1 MKASDRDSFL
11 PVSRCDLDSRGW
23 DECDFIFVSG
33 DAYVDHPSFAAAVI
47 GRSLEAAGYR
57 VGILAQPELKN
68 EQQWTELGRPR
79 LAFLVSSGNV
89 DSMVAHYT
97 VAKRLRSE
105 DAYSPGGKAGR
116 RPDRALLRYVETL
129 RSFHKDVPVVIGG
142 VEASLRRFCH
152 YDYWSDTMRR
162 SILLDSK
169 ADILV
174 FGMGERP
181 ILEIARRLAAG
192 ETVGTIRDVRG
203 TCIRSHGGPGMPE
216 GSYLQLPD
224 FDDVRGSDPAAFRA
238 YAEHFMIQKRNAD
251 ALGGKILVERVDE
264 RWIVQNPP
272 AFPLESAELDGVY
285 ELPYTRRA
293 HPDYEAEGGVPAL
306 KEVEFSLVSSRGCY
320 GDCSFCAITFHQGRA
335 VRGRTKESLVRE
347 ARLLAAK
354 ENFKGYIHDV
364 GGPTANFRAPA
375 CELQER
381 GGACP
386 QRECLY
392 PEPCPRLRVDH
403 SEYLEVLRAI
413 RKVPGVKKAFIRSG
427 VRFDYLLLDKKGGKA
442 FMDELCAH
450 HVGGQLKVA
459 PEHVSASV
467 LDAMGKT
474 GNAVYE
480 EFRDLFG
487 ETNERLGMDQYLVPY
502 FISSHP
508 GSTLADA
515 IELALHMK
523 RTNFVPDQVQDFYPT
538 PGTLSTVMYRTG
550 LDPRTMEPIYVPRGD
565 REKRLQRALLQY
577 THPANHALV
586 LEALHEAQRDDLI
599 GNGKDCLVSNGT
611 GGQKKGTGYRRG

>member
-1 MKASDRDSFL
+1 M
-11 PVSRCDLDSRGW
+11 
-23 DECDFIFVSG
+23 
-33 DAYVDHPSFAAAVI
+33 
-47 GRSLEAAGYR
+47 AGFR
-57 VGILAQPELKN
+57 VGILAQPELRN
-68 EQQWTELGRPR
+68 QQQWTELGRPR

-105 DAYSPGGKAGR
+105 DAYSPGGKVGR
-116 RPDRALLRYVETL
+116 RPDRALLRYVEAL

-142 VEASLRRFCH
+142 VEASLRRFSH

-174 FGMGERP
+174 FGMGERS
-181 ILEIARRLAAG
+181 ILEIAKRLAAA
-192 ETVGTIRDVRG
+192 EPVGTIRDVRG
-203 TCIRSHGGPGMPE
+203 TCVRSHGGPGLPE
-216 GSYLQLPD
+216 GSYLRLPD
-224 FDDVRGSDPAAFRA
+224 FDEVKGSDPAAFKA

-251 ALGGKILVERVDE
+251 ALGGKTLVERVDE

-272 AFPLESAELDGVY
+272 AFPLESAELDRVY
-285 ELPYTRRA
+285 ELPYARRS
-293 HPDYEAEGGVPAL
+293 HPDYDVDGGVPAL

-335 VRGRTKESLVRE
+335 VRGRTKESLLRE
-347 ARLLAAK
+347 AKLLVAK

-403 SEYLEVLRAI
+403 SEYLDVLRAI
-413 RKVPGVKKAFIRSG
+413 RKVPGIKKAFIRSG

-480 EFRDLFG
+480 EFRDLFR

-508 GSTLADA
+508 GSTLTDA

-550 LDPRTMEPIYVPRGD
+550 LDPRMMEPIYVPRGD

-577 THPANHALV
+577 THPANRSLV

-599 GNGKDCLVSNGT
+599 GNGKDCLVAAST
-611 GGQKKGTGYRRG
+611 SGQKKSTGDRRG

>member
-1 MKASDRDSFL
+1 MKTRDRDSFL
-11 PVSRCDLDSRGW
+11 PVSRSDMDRQGW
-23 DECDFIFVSG
+23 DTCDFIFVSG

-47 GRSLEAAGYR
+47 GRSLEAAGFR
-57 VGILAQPELKN
+57 VGILSQPELKN
-68 EQQWTELGRPR
+68 MQQWTELGRPR

-116 RPDRALLRYVETL
+116 RPDRALLRYVEAL

-142 VEASLRRFCH
+142 VEASLRRFSH

-181 ILEIARRLAAG
+181 ILEIAQRLAAG
-192 ETVGTIRDVRG
+192 EPIGAIRDVRG
-203 TCIRSHGGPGMPE
+203 TCIRCHGGPGLPE
-216 GSYLQLPD
+216 GSFLRLPD
-224 FDDVRGSDPAAFRA
+224 FDEVKGSDPGSFKS
-238 YAEHFMIQKRNAD
+238 YAEHFMVQKRNAD
-251 ALGGKILVERVDE
+251 ALGGKTLVERVDE

-272 AFPLESAELDGVY
+272 AFPLESAELDRVY

-335 VRGRTKESLVRE
+335 VRGRTKESLLRE
-347 ARLLAAK
+347 AKLLVTK

-375 CELQER
+375 CELQEK

-403 SEYLEVLRAI
+403 SEYLDVLRAI

-480 EFRDLFG
+480 EFRELFR
-487 ETNERLGMDQYLVPY
+487 ETNARLGMDQYLVPY

-550 LDPRTMEPIYVPRGD
+550 LDPRTMEPIHVPRGD

-577 THPANHALV
+577 THPANRSLV
-586 LEALHEAQRDDLI
+586 LEALHEAQREDLI
-599 GNGKDCLVSNGT
+599 GNGKDCLVT
-611 GGQKKGTGYRRG
+611 AVDGGQKKGTGYRRR

>member
-1 MKASDRDSFL
+1 MKASDRDAFL
-11 PVSRCDLDSRGW
+11 PVSRSDMDRRGW
-23 DECDFIFVSG
+23 DQCDFIFVSG

-47 GRSLEAAGYR
+47 GRSLAVAGFR
-57 VGILAQPELKN
+57 VGILAQPELRN
-68 EQQWTELGRPR
+68 QQQWTELGRPR

-105 DAYSPGGKAGR
+105 DAYSPGGKVGR
-116 RPDRALLRYVETL
+116 RPDRALLRYVEAL

-142 VEASLRRFCH
+142 VEASLRRFSH

-174 FGMGERP
+174 FGMGERS
-181 ILEIARRLAAG
+181 ILEIAKRLAAA
-192 ETVGTIRDVRG
+192 EPVGTIRDVRG
-203 TCIRSHGGPGMPE
+203 TCVRSHGGPGLPE
-216 GSYLQLPD
+216 GSYLRLPD
-224 FDDVRGSDPAAFRA
+224 FDEVKGSDPAAFKA

-251 ALGGKILVERVDE
+251 ALGGKTLVERVDE

-272 AFPLESAELDGVY
+272 AFPLESAELDRVY
-285 ELPYTRRA
+285 ELPYARRS
-293 HPDYEAEGGVPAL
+293 HPDYDVDGGVPAL

-335 VRGRTKESLVRE
+335 VRGRTKESLLRE
-347 ARLLAAK
+347 AKLLVAK

-403 SEYLEVLRAI
+403 SEYLDVLRAI
-413 RKVPGVKKAFIRSG
+413 RKVPGIKKAFIRSG

-480 EFRDLFG
+480 EFRDLFR

-508 GSTLADA
+508 GSTLTDA

-550 LDPRTMEPIYVPRGD
+550 LDPRMMEPIYVPRGD

-577 THPANHALV
+577 THPANRSLV

-599 GNGKDCLVSNGT
+599 GNGKDCLVAAST
-611 GGQKKGTGYRRG
+611 SGQKKSTGDRRG

>member
-11 PVSRCDLDSRGW
+11 PVSRSDLDRRGW

-47 GRSLEAAGYR
+47 SRTLEAAGFR
-57 VGILAQPELKN
+57 VGILAQPELRN
-68 EQQWTELGRPR
+68 EQQWTGLGRPR

-116 RPDRALLRYVETL
+116 RPDRALLRYVEAL

-142 VEASLRRFCH
+142 VEASLRRFSH

-181 ILEIARRLAAG
+181 ILEIAKRLAAG
-192 ETVGTIRDVRG
+192 ETASTIRDVRG
-203 TCIRSHGGPGMPE
+203 TCVRSHGGPGLPE
-216 GSYLQLPD
+216 GSFLRLPD
-224 FDDVRGSDPAAFRA
+224 FDDVKESDPKA

-272 AFPLESAELDGVY
+272 AFPLESAELDKVY
-285 ELPYTRRA
+285 ELPYTRRF

-335 VRGRTKESLVRE
+335 VRGRTKESLLRE
-347 ARLLAAK
+347 ARLLAAR

-375 CELQER
+375 CELQEK

-403 SEYLEVLRAI
+403 SEYLDMLRAI

-427 VRFDYLLLDKKGGKA
+427 VRFDYLLLDKKGGTA

-459 PEHVSASV
+459 PEHVSSSV

-480 EFRDLFG
+480 EFRELFR

-550 LDPRTMEPIYVPRGD
+550 LDPRTMKPIHVPRGD
-565 REKRLQRALLQY
+565 KEKRLQRALLQF
-577 THPANHALV
+577 THPANRALV
-586 LEALHEAQRDDLI
+586 LEALREAKREDLI
-599 GNGKDCLVSNGT
+599 GNGKDCLVSAST